1 MASAVKEMAAPA
13 LVVFTV
19 VVDRDH
25 GEEGVDS
32 FLPVV
37 SVHMSVAGNRM
48 RVELAMGKVVGEH
61 DEEVVFFHEM
71 VVMEVHIGVVVVLA
85 AVDMAVYVVETVVS
99 LVHDRGAVMVA
110 FHEVVVEVV
119 HVEEVDVS
127 GELEVVDAHIEV
139 ALVVVHTV
147 AEDACIEVVTG
158 AMHVAEVISLVHVHG
173 AVEVA
178 ACHTE
183 VLHAEEMVVRMV
195 VSLAH
200 DHGAVKVVAGY
211 KEVVDGHKV
220 VVVVAV
226 PVEEVGVPCEL
237 EGICGRVVVVLV
249 GHTVVVAMAVHI
261 VVAVG
266 VVAPWE
272 EAARN
277 EVAVL
282 CDEVGIFCDRVAYVH
297 DEVETV
303 VDLPAVEVAYHI
315 VVAAVCSEVKGGLV
329 RVRVVSTCGAAT
341 YQQVVVVARETV
353 ICHVGEAV
361 AAVHT
366 AAEMVGYT
374 AVVTARTEVEM
385 VGRRQV
391 GVRNK
396 AMQDNAHLV
405 WKQWQGSK
413 YLTLGLP
420 PLPTNTWLP
429 DKLPSSCPSSFT
441 SPVSRCNGRWLR
453 LYSTGDQC
461 GTGRSQSWD
470 VCLYLHLYAHDLIYV
485 REAVFH

>member
-1 MASAVKEMAAPA
+1 MHEDKQVKPKQTASCYYAGPRDLIVTIDRVTSGREMASAVKEMAAPA

-25 GEEGVDS
+25 GEDGVDS

-110 FHEVVVEVV
+110 FHEVVVVDGHNVVVEVV

-195 VSLAH
+195 VSLVH

-315 VVAAVCSEVKGGLV
+315 VVAAVCSEV
-329 RVRVVSTCGAAT
+329 
-341 YQQVVVVARETV
+341 VVVARETV

-366 AAEMVGYT
+366 AVEMVGYT

-405 WKQWQGSK
+405 WKQ
-413 YLTLGLP
+413 
-420 PLPTNTWLP
+420 
-429 DKLPSSCPSSFT
+429 
-441 SPVSRCNGRWLR
+441 
-453 LYSTGDQC
+453 
-461 GTGRSQSWD
+461 
-470 VCLYLHLYAHDLIYV
+470 
-485 REAVFH
+485 